1 MNGLNGEKCAS
12 ENASSF
18 LSAGSCARTSTMHR
32 EADRTSFK
40 DLPESPEER
49 HEKMLHFLGQDLMA
63 HKENAMTL
71 AFRHLEGAK
80 PGSGLLPYD
89 AKFFEAA
96 AAKLDPE
103 QREIA
108 KKLCSRVLTNF
119 MESFMTM
126 ICCHGR
132 NNLLGSE
139 HGLQYH
145 LTVDVCHY
153 PRTKNYA
160 SKARHETSDD
170 DADES
175 DDPIGSFVPVDAD
188 EGNASAS
195 EEDTYGRVCES
206 HDLAHG
212 GELHF
217 PQYWYRW
224 MNKFKAF

>member
-1 MNGLNGEKCAS
+1 MPEYS
-12 ENASSF
+12 
-18 LSAGSCARTSTMHR
+18 MHR
-32 EADRTSFK
+32 EADRTSFE
-40 DLPESPEER
+40 DLPQDTKER
-49 HEKMLHFLGQDLMA
+49 HEKIMHFVGQDIMDR
-63 HKENAMTL
+63 KQNALTL
-71 AFRHLEGAK
+71 VFRHLEGAN

-89 AKFFEAA
+89 AKFFEDA
-96 AAKLDPE
+96 AAKLDLE

-108 KKLCSRVLTNF
+108 KKLCSRVLSDF

-126 ICCHGR
+126 LSCHGR
-132 NNLLGSE
+132 NNPLGSE

-153 PRTKNYA
+153 PKTRNYA
-160 SKARHETSDD
+160 TKARYETTDGD

-188 EGNASAS
+188 ESNASAA

-212 GELHF
+212 SELHF
-217 PQYWYRW
+217 PRYWHRW